1 MNLRLAAYELAAQHG
16 LDAERTRRLLG
27 LLETEPP
34 AVARRL
40 PLVIAVLSAALAG
53 FGVILWVAANWDLFG
68 RFGRFALL
76 AGVVAVSATAAIAWR
91 GARGPAALLAMLG
104 IGALFAYFGQTY
116 QTGADP
122 WQLFALWALLALP
135 LAFAVRS
142 DLVWMPWALVVMT
155 AISLWTHAHVGHR
168 WSVRPEDLGVHL
180 VAGLAVLL
188 LVAGLSGLVSRWTG
202 AGLWSLRTA
211 ATLAVMMFTMLGLGG
226 LFAQDVASQY
236 TLALVVLA
244 AAAALLAFGPAFD
257 VFVISAA
264 VLGLDTLLVAGLAR
278 LLFEGG
284 GDTFGSL
291 LMLGLVA
298 AGLLAGSVSVVLGLV
313 RRRSAGAPA

>member
-1 MNLRLAAYELAAQHG
+1 MNLRSAAYELAAQQG
-16 LDAERTRRLLG
+16 LDAQGTRRLLG
-27 LLETEPP
+27 LLEGEPP

-53 FGVILWVAANWDLFG
+53 FGVILWVAANWELFG

-76 AGVVAVSATAAIAWR
+76 AGVVAVAATAAIVWR
-91 GARGPAALLAMLG
+91 AVRGPAALLTMLG

-122 WQLFALWALLALP
+122 WQLFALWAALALP

-155 AISLWTHAHVGHR
+155 AISMWTHAHVGHR

-180 VAGLAVLL
+180 IAGLAVLS
-188 LVAGLSGLVSRWTG
+188 LVAGLSGLAARWTG
-202 AGLWSLRTA
+202 AGPWSLRTA

-226 LFAQDVASQY
+226 LFAQDVAAQY
-236 TLALVVLA
+236 LLALGVLA

-264 VLGLDTLLVAGLAR
+264 ALGLDTLLVAGLAR
-278 LLFEGG
+278 WLFEDG
-284 GDTFGSL
+284 GDTIGSL
-291 LMLGLVA
+291 LMLGAAA
-298 AGLLAGSVSVVLGLV
+298 AGLLAGSVSVVLGLL
-313 RRRSAGAPA
+313 RRRGAGAPA